1 MAAMNEMSLVIEEL
15 RTAAKA
21 LISAADSLA
30 QMYSAPEEN
39 ETGLLQERKPL
50 TLEEVRDI
58 LRRRCEEGYAADV
71 KQLIADLGARSLKEV
86 NPDDY
91 EALIDYAID
100 LGIENG
106 FFQGEGPDTE
116 SFIPAFDFEGL

>member
-1 MAAMNEMSLVIEEL
+1 MAAMNELSLVIEDL

-30 QMYSAPEEN
+30 QMYSASEET
-39 ETGLLQERKPL
+39 ETGLLQDRKPL
-50 TLEEVRDI
+50 TLEGVRDI
-58 LRRRCEEGYAADV
+58 LRRRCEEGYAANV

-91 EALIDYAID
+91 EPLVKAVQALGTGGDGDA
-100 LGIENG
+100 
-106 FFQGEGPDTE
+106 
-116 SFIPAFDFEGL
+116 

>member
-21 LISAADSLA
+21 LISVADSLM

-58 LRRRCEEGYAADV
+58 LRRRCEEGFAADV
-71 KQLIADLGARSLKEV
+71 KQLIADLGAKSLKEV

-91 EALIDYAID
+91 EPLVNAVQALGTGGDGDA
-100 LGIENG
+100 
-106 FFQGEGPDTE
+106 
-116 SFIPAFDFEGL
+116 

>member
-21 LISAADSLA
+21 LISAADCLTH
-30 QMYSAPEEN
+30 MYSASEET
-39 ETGLLQERKPL
+39 EAGLLQERKPP
-50 TLEEVRDI
+50 TLEEVRNI

-71 KQLIADLGARSLKEV
+71 KQLIADLGVRSLKEV

-91 EALIDYAID
+91 EPLVKAVQALGTGGDDDA
-100 LGIENG
+100 
-106 FFQGEGPDTE
+106 
-116 SFIPAFDFEGL
+116 

>member
-30 QMYSAPEEN
+30 QMYSAPEETEAGLPQ
-39 ETGLLQERKPL
+39 ETMPL

-58 LRRRCEEGYAADV
+58 LRRRCEEGYAAEV
-71 KQLIADLGARSLKEV
+71 KQLIASLGARSLKEV

-91 EALIDYAID
+91 GSLVNAVQALGTGGDGDA
-100 LGIENG
+100 
-106 FFQGEGPDTE
+106 
-116 SFIPAFDFEGL
+116 

>member
-30 QMYSAPEEN
+30 QMYSAPEET

-58 LRRRCEEGYAADV
+58 LRRRCEEGYATDV
-71 KQLIADLGARSLKEV
+71 KQLIANLGARSLKEV
-86 NPDDY
+86 NPNDY
-91 EALIDYAID
+91 EPLVNAVL
-100 LGIENG
+100 
-106 FFQGEGPDTE
+106 
-116 SFIPAFDFEGL
+116 AFGTGGDGDA

>member
-1 MAAMNEMSLVIEEL
+1 MTAMNEMSLVIEEL

-21 LISAADSLA
+21 LISAADSLM

-39 ETGLLQERKPL
+39 EAGLLQERKPM

-71 KQLIADLGARSLKEV
+71 KQLIADFGARSLKDV

-91 EALIDYAID
+91 EPLVKAVQALGTGGDDDA
-100 LGIENG
+100 
-106 FFQGEGPDTE
+106 
-116 SFIPAFDFEGL
+116 

>member
-21 LISAADSLA
+21 LISAADSLT
-30 QMYSAPEEN
+30 QMYSAPEET
-39 ETGLLQERKPL
+39 EAGLLQERKPL
-50 TLEEVRDI
+50 TLDEVRDI
-58 LRRRCEEGYAADV
+58 LRQRCEEGYAADV

-91 EALIDYAID
+91 EPLVNAVQALGTGGDGDA
-100 LGIENG
+100 
-106 FFQGEGPDTE
+106 
-116 SFIPAFDFEGL
+116 

>member
-21 LISAADSLA
+21 LISAAESLT
-30 QMYSAPEEN
+30 QMYSSPEGT
-39 ETGLLQERKPL
+39 ETRLLHERKPL

-58 LRRRCEEGYAADV
+58 LRQRCEEGYAADV
-71 KQLIADLGARSLKEV
+71 KQMITDLGAKNLKEV

-91 EALIDYAID
+91 EPLVNAVQSLV
-100 LGIENG
+100 GG
-106 FFQGEGPDTE
+106 GGEH
-116 SFIPAFDFEGL
+116 A

>member
-21 LISAADSLA
+21 LISAADSLT
-30 QMYSAPEEN
+30 QMYSAPEET
-39 ETGLLQERKPL
+39 EAGMLQERNPL

-71 KQLIADLGARSLKEV
+71 KQLIANLGARSLKEV
-86 NPDDY
+86 NPNDY
-91 EALIDYAID
+91 EPLVNAVLALGTGGDGDA
-100 LGIENG
+100 
-106 FFQGEGPDTE
+106 
-116 SFIPAFDFEGL
+116 

>member
-1 MAAMNEMSLVIEEL
+1 MSAMSEISMTIEEL
-15 RTAAKA
+15 RTAANA
-21 LISAADSLA
+21 LISAADSL
-30 QMYSAPEEN
+30 QRFFSSKDDNEE
-39 ETGLLQERKPL
+39 ELLQETRPL

-91 EALIDYAID
+91 EPLVNAVQALGTGGDGDA
-100 LGIENG
+100 
-106 FFQGEGPDTE
+106 
-116 SFIPAFDFEGL
+116 